1 MKGIILAGGMGTRL
15 SPLTRVT
22 NKHLLPVYD
31 CPMIYYPLRML
42 VTAGFEEI
50 MIVTGGDH
58 AGDFLKLLG
67 NGSEFGLKHLN
78 YTYQK
83 GHGGI
88 AEALGL
94 CAHWVDRDPCCVVL
108 GDNIFQYSL
117 APAVEQYRQNPVGA
131 QIFIKEVPDPHRF
144 GVAELADNRVIH
156 VEEKP
161 QNPRSNWAITGVYCY
176 DARVFDIIDGLE
188 PSARG
193 ELEITDVNRAYLEW
207 GDLRAAQLDGWWTD
221 AGTFN
226 SLLRA
231 GQLVAETGANQPAP
245 SA

>member
-94 CAHWVDRDPCCVVL
+94 CAHWVDREPCCVVL

-117 APAVEQYRQNPVGA
+117 ADAVQQYRQHPVGA
-131 QIFIKEVPDPHRF
+131 QIFMKEVPDPQRF
-144 GVAELADNRVIH
+144 GVAELDGDHVIH
-156 VEEKP
+156 VEEN
-161 QNPRSNWAITGVYCY
+161 QNRLGATGPSRASTATMLVSSTLSTAWSPVLEGNSRS
-176 DARVFDIIDGLE
+176 
-188 PSARG
+188 
-193 ELEITDVNRAYLEW
+193 
-207 GDLRAAQLDGWWTD
+207 QM
-221 AGTFN
+221 
-226 SLLRA
+226 
-231 GQLVAETGANQPAP
+231 
-245 SA
+245 